1 MPRTKLSAESDKNK
15 DLSKLIR
22 KYKYAESLND
32 EEAGKRIGVTGR
44 TWSRYMNAPENL
56 SIKTLRK
63 IQKKLNIPKDE
74 MIPFIL

>member
-22 KYKYAESLND
+22 KYKYAEALTD
-32 EEAGKRIGVTGR
+32 ENAGKLIGVTGR
-44 TWSRYMNAPENL
+44 TWSRYMNDPENL